1 MPVFLPSEKRA
12 SKTKT
17 TRFFYDFDAVCFWT
31 FGICW
36 VARKIMERIVKRW
49 SRVGDTLF
57 LMAEKEETKE
67 DGEVVSVV
75 ELDGDRWLGWCFFW
89 VHFVAA
95 VGWYECVY
103 DEKGT
108 RSPDWVQVFGR

>member
-1 MPVFLPSEKRA
+1 
-12 SKTKT
+12 
-17 TRFFYDFDAVCFWT
+17 
-31 FGICW
+31 
-36 VARKIMERIVKRW
+36 MERIVKRW